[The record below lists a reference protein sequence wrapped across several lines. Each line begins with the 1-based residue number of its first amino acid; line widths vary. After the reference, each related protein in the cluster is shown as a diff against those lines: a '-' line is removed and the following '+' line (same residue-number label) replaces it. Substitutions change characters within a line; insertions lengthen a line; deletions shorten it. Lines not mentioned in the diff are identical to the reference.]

1 MTSISLIC
9 LKVVKRGGLVINHS
23 LRSHTSG
30 VSVIFYFLLYMLQNK
45 QSHTHSLCSVMS
57 RCIICISNN
66 VDYHSLYSILN
77 FHWLIYLQITVA
89 NTLLSMRTLK
99 MIRQLQIKISF
110 FLKMSTWFVLLSYYK
125 ANCPL
130 HLKKRMQKHQKS
142 N

>member
-1 MTSISLIC
+1 MTSFSLIC

-45 QSHTHSLCSVMS
+45 QFHTHSLCSVMS

-77 FHWLIYLQITVA
+77 FHWLIYLQITACKYRSAA
-89 NTLLSMRTLK
+89 NNWCKYVIEHAHFKNDSS
-99 MIRQLQIKISF
+99 SF
-110 FLKMSTWFVLLSYYK
+110 K
-125 ANCPL
+125 
-130 HLKKRMQKHQKS
+130 
-142 N
+142 